1 MVDSILATENVVVTG
16 GPATIKLMTDFGP
29 EGDRGGLILYGLDKP
44 QNLPIEQFPQRPQL
58 LDWYINLKT
67 SDDEYLYLY
76 QYQNIDGVNQWFRI
90 FKIIPNVYNTNE
102 TVTFVDGVASFNLLV
117 SNTTAPLLGE
127 AEIKLNTHVDIQ
139 TTSAYPIASSF
150 AFGIPTFDSG
160 TGDYILP
167 MTITAVEFTPPP
179 TPVAS
184 AVSLAAMLALT
195 GLTTGNAV
203 YRSDINQI
211 MVFIGSAGTESNPA
225 SWTYFNAAA
234 PLDDVAVAHIS
245 INVV

>member
-1 MVDSILATENVVVTG
+1 MVDSILSVENVVVTG

-44 QNLPIEQFPQRPQL
+44 QNLSIDQFPQRPQL

-76 QYQNIDGVNQWFRI
+76 QYQNVDGISQWFRI

-102 TVTFVDGVASFNLLV
+102 TVTFIDGVANVTLTI

-127 AEIKLNTHVDIQ
+127 AAIKLNTHIDIQ
-139 TTSAYPIASSF
+139 TTTAYPVSSSF
-150 AFGIPTFDSG
+150 AFGIPSFDSE
-160 TGDYILP
+160 TGNYVLP
-167 MTITAVEFTPPP
+167 LTITAVEFTPPP
-179 TPVAS
+179 TPVAAAISLS
-184 AVSLAAMLALT
+184 AQLALT
-195 GLTTGNAV
+195 GLSTGNAI

-211 MVFIGSAGTESNPA
+211 VVFTGLAGTESNPLN
-225 SWTYFNAAA
+225 WTYFNAAA
-234 PLDDVAVAHIS
+234 PLDTTAVAHIS